1 MTTRY
6 GAGTDVG
13 LARDHNEDAYLVND
27 ELGLWIVA
35 DGMGGHEAGEVASAI
50 AVQTVNAAVA
60 RGEPLDRAMNLA
72 HKAVLKGSRKGGPGV
87 AGMGCTCVAA
97 RIAEGN
103 FDVAWVGDS
112 RAYHWDGARLSQ
124 VSHDHSYVQTLV
136 DLGVINEQEAIDHP
150 DRSVLTQC
158 LGSRSVDQLEVG
170 IATGA
175 LKMGECLMLC
185 SDGLTGEVDDSSIAE
200 IIADSGD
207 EQVAVDRLIIAALEG
222 GGSDNVTVVVI
233 AGGGVALAEQKTS
246 PAPTP
251 EIKDA
256 PDDAAAKRA
265 TAGPAPEQARSGVV
279 NRAES
284 VSQPA
289 AGSPITAA
297 QAGAA
302 AGRGGAAAPGARQD
316 ALQKRREQERRA
328 VLGRAKAS
336 RKRKRLLTEEDRLT
350 LKKVLFMRVSPG
362 LIVPYISRRI
372 REQRRS
378 VSAKIAPVR
387 LRLSM
392 VGMYSRRAVLGLGVA
407 VVSIGIAG
415 GVLHTG

>member
-1 MTTRY
+1 MAIRY

-97 RIAEGN
+97 RIADNAYE
-103 FDVAWVGDS
+103 VAWVGDS
-112 RAYHWDGARLSQ
+112 RAYHWDGAQVSQ
-124 VSHDHSYVQTLV
+124 ISHDHSYVQTLV

-170 IATGA
+170 ITTGSLA
-175 LKMGECLMLC
+175 PGDSLLLC
-185 SDGLTGEVDDSSIAE
+185 SDGLTGEVDDSGITE
-200 IIADSGD
+200 IMADSGD
-207 EQVAVDRLIIAALEG
+207 EQVAVDRLIIAALEN
-222 GGSDNVTVVVI
+222 GGSDNVTVVVVS
-233 AGGGVALAEQKTS
+233 G
-246 PAPTP
+246 
-251 EIKDA
+251 
-256 PDDAAAKRA
+256 DAAAAQVGKPSGTPDEA
-265 TAGPAPEQARSGVV
+265 TAKRSSIPNGSSGRVE
-279 NRAES
+279 NRS
-284 VSQPA
+284 VDTRAQPVPTPL
-289 AGSPITAA
+289 SAA
-297 QAGAA
+297 QVAAA
-302 AGRGGAAAPGARQD
+302 AGRGGAAAAGAKH
-316 ALQKRREQERRA
+316 AAVQKHREQERRA
-328 VLGRAKAS
+328 AMGRQQPA
-336 RKRKRLLTEEDRLT
+336 RKRRGLLSEEDRVT
-350 LKKVLFMRVSPG
+350 IKKILFMRISTAHMVAY
-362 LIVPYISRRI
+362 VSRRM
-372 REQRRS
+372 REQRRDLAS
-378 VSAKIAPVR
+378 KVAPLRSR
-387 LRLSM
+387 LVM
-392 VGMYSRRAVLGLGVA
+392 VGVYSRRAVLVLGVA